1 MKDVQ
6 SIFTILAAILHVGD
20 VSFVPHGSND
30 GVRVKNDSTIEKS
43 RKQRAGGQGGLMSDG
58 LVADLLQLSSMDL
71 SSALVTEL
79 QVTRGEQIFR
89 ERNIIQA
96 SECRD
101 AFAKALYGRLF
112 SWIVNGINS
121 YLQPAED
128 QRYDLGDADQ
138 SFAPEGVLFC
148 SSSAHTISVLDIFGF
163 ENFQSNSFE
172 QVTSTSVRL
181 NSR

>member
-1 MKDVQ
+1 MERLIKVNQ
-6 SIFTILAAILHVGD
+6 IVC
-20 VSFVPHGSND
+20 
-30 GVRVKNDSTIEKS
+30 KNCFLLKS
-43 RKQRAGGQGGLMSDG
+43 C
-58 LVADLLQLSSMDL
+58 LVAELLQLSSMEL

-128 QRYDLGDADQ
+128 ER
-138 SFAPEGVLFC
+138 
-148 SSSAHTISVLDIFGF
+148 
-163 ENFQSNSFE
+163 
-172 QVTSTSVRL
+172 
-181 NSR
+181 

>member
-1 MKDVQ
+1 MSHNIELAQLHGARQVEYRRKFQMVKQSLISIGFSTEDVQ
-6 SIFTILAAILHVGD
+6 SIFTILSAILHIGD
-20 VSFVPHGSND
+20 VAFVPHGLND
-30 GVRVKNDSTIEKS
+30 GVRVKNNVTIDKSTKKKNKKIQI
-43 RKQRAGGQGGLMSDG
+43 RFIAMSFINI
-58 LVADLLQLSSMDL
+58 VAELLQLSSMEF

-121 YLQPAED
+121 YLQPLE
-128 QRYDLGDADQ
+128 GD
-138 SFAPEGVLFC
+138 
-148 SSSAHTISVLDIFGF
+148 
-163 ENFQSNSFE
+163 
-172 QVTSTSVRL
+172 R
-181 NSR
+181 

>member
-1 MKDVQ
+1 MIVP
-6 SIFTILAAILHVGD
+6 SREVG
-20 VSFVPHGSND
+20 ND
-30 GVRVKNDSTIEKS
+30 ALQANGMT
-43 RKQRAGGQGGLMSDG
+43 SDG
-58 LVADLLQLSSMDL
+58 LVADLLQLSSMDF

-128 QRYDLGDADQ
+128 QRYDLGHTARLVQ
-138 SFAPEGVLFC
+138 PESPFY

-172 QVTSTSVRL
+172 QVTSKSTRL
-181 NSR
+181 GCRSPVYSSSYVSI